1 MPDGLKNKTL
11 HALFWSFFERI
22 GQQGIQFVI
31 SIILARLL
39 LPEEFGLIA
48 MLTIFMAIAQ
58 SFIESGFGQAL
69 IQKQDATHIDECSI
83 FYFNILVGF
92 LASGLLCLVAPW
104 IAGFYNQP
112 LLVPLIYALSLNLII
127 NAFGLVQITLLTK
140 HIDFK
145 TQLKVSVIA
154 TVISGTIGVT
164 MAFNG
169 FGVWS
174 LVAQSLSSNLFRTAL
189 LWLFNTWRPSLVF
202 SFVSL
207 RGMFA
212 FGSKLLC
219 AKLIATIFN
228 NIYLIVIGK
237 IFSAADLGFYSRA
250 KGLQQLPVDNISG
263 IVSRVTFP
271 VFSSVQDDKPRLK
284 RGVRKALL
292 TLAMVN
298 FPLMIGLA
306 VVARPLVIVLLT
318 DKWLPCVP
326 YLQLLC
332 VVGMLYPL
340 HAININV
347 LIAQGRS
354 DLNLRINILKN
365 FLKAVL
371 LAITWRWGI
380 EAILW
385 GQIALSLLCYLVNTH
400 YTALLIKYSVWEQIC
415 DLFPYLGVAGIMG
428 IGVHAL
434 QYMVPANPVLLLTLQ
449 VLTGAVLF
457 TILSAALRLSSFVE
471 IWKICGRILFPRPL
485 THILRRTSEP
495 VLKKVNDSNDS

>member
-1 MPDGLKNKTL
+1 MSDGLKTKTFR
-11 HALFWSFFERI
+11 ALFWSFLERF
-22 GQQGIQFVI
+22 GQQGIQFII
-31 SIILARLL
+31 SIILARML
-39 LPEEFGLIA
+39 LPEQFGLIA
-48 MLTIFMAIAQ
+48 MLAIFMAIAQ
-58 SFIESGFGQAL
+58 SFINSGFGQAL

-92 LASGLLCLVAPW
+92 LSAGLLCLSAPW

-112 LLVPLIYALSLNLII
+112 LLVPLTYILSLNMII
-127 NAFGLVQITLLTK
+127 NAFGLVQTTLLTK

-145 TQLKVSVIA
+145 TQLKVSVMA

-174 LVAQSLSSNLFRTAL
+174 LVVQSLGNNLFRTIF
-189 LWLFNTWRPSLVF
+189 LWFFNTWRPSLVF
-202 SFVSL
+202 SINSL
-207 RGMFA
+207 RGMFT

-219 AKLIATIFN
+219 SGLIATIFD

-250 KGLQQLPVDNISG
+250 KRFQQLPVMNISTA
-263 IVSRVTFP
+263 VARVTFP
-271 VFSSVQDDKPRLK
+271 VFSSMQGDKARLK
-284 RGVRKALL
+284 LGVRKALL
-292 TLAMVN
+292 MLAMVN
-298 FPLMIGLA
+298 FPMMIGLA
-306 VVARPLVIVLLT
+306 VVARPLVLVLLT

-347 LIAQGRS
+347 LVAQGRS
-354 DLNLRINILKN
+354 DLNLRITVLKN
-365 FLKAVL
+365 FLKIAL

-385 GQIALSLLCYLVNTH
+385 GQIVVSLLCYFVNTH
-400 YTALLIKYSVWEQIC
+400 YTAKLIKYSVQEQIC
-415 DLFPYLGVAGIMG
+415 DLSPYLGVAGVMG
-428 IGVHAL
+428 VGVYAL
-434 QYMVPANPVLLLTLQ
+434 EYAITGNIALLLAVQLATGITLFIGLSCIFRLFAFKEVWQICRQNLHQ
-449 VLTGAVLF
+449 VRYGA
-457 TILSAALRLSSFVE
+457 
-471 IWKICGRILFPRPL
+471 
-485 THILRRTSEP
+485 
-495 VLKKVNDSNDS
+495 

>member
-11 HALFWSFFERI
+11 HALFWSSFERI
-22 GQQGIQFVI
+22 GQQGIQFII

-39 LPEEFGLIA
+39 LPEQFGLIA

-58 SFIESGFGQAL
+58 SFINSGFGQAL
-69 IQKQDATHIDECSI
+69 IQKQDVTHIDECSI
-83 FYFNILVGF
+83 FYFNIFVGF
-92 LASGLLCLVAPW
+92 FAAGLLCLAAPW

-112 LLVPLIYALSLNLII
+112 LLVPLTCALSLNLII

-154 TVISGTIGVT
+154 TVISGTIGVP

-189 LWLFNTWRPSLVF
+189 LWLFNTWRPSLAF
-202 SFVSL
+202 SLVAL

-212 FGSKLLC
+212 FDSKLLC

-237 IFSAADLGFYSRA
+237 MFSAADLGFYSRA
-250 KGLQQLPVDNISG
+250 KGLQQLPVANISG

-292 TLAMVN
+292 TLAMLN
-298 FPLMIGLA
+298 FPLMIGMG
-306 VVARPLVIVLLT
+306 VVARPLVMVLLT
-318 DKWLPCVP
+318 EKWGPCIP
-326 YLQLLC
+326 YLQSLC
-332 VVGMLYPL
+332 VVGMLYPVHL
-340 HAININV
+340 INLNV
-347 LIAQGRS
+347 LTAQGRS
-354 DLNLRINILKN
+354 DLFFRLEILKKI
-365 FLKAVL
+365 LVVI
-371 LAITWRWGI
+371 AISVTYRWGI
-380 EAILW
+380 IAMIY
-385 GQIALSLLCYLVNTH
+385 GQIVTSCLGYFLNAY
-400 YTALLIKYSVWEQIC
+400 YTGKMLDYPITEQIQ
-415 DLFPYLGVAGIMG
+415 DLIPSLALAGIMG
-428 IGVHAL
+428 LGVYAL
-434 QYMVPANPVLLLTLQ
+434 KYAHIANQLALLSAQIITGIVLY
-449 VLTGAVLF
+449 AVLCYIF
-457 TILSAALRLSSFVE
+457 RISSFMDVIE
-471 IWKICGRILFPRPL
+471 MVKSKLLNIR
-485 THILRRTSEP
+485 
-495 VLKKVNDSNDS
+495 

>member
-1 MPDGLKNKTL
+1 LNASASRESSLSSP
-11 HALFWSFFERI
+11 LF
-22 GQQGIQFVI
+22 GQQGIQFII

-39 LPEEFGLIA
+39 LPEQFGLIA
-48 MLTIFMAIAQ
+48 MLMIFMAIAQ
-58 SFIESGFGQAL
+58 AFIDSGFGQAL

-92 LASGLLCLVAPW
+92 LAAGLLCLTAPW

-112 LLVPLIYALSLNLII
+112 LLVPLTCALSLNMII
-127 NAFGLVQITLLTK
+127 NAFGLVQTTLLIK
-140 HIDFK
+140 QIDFK

-164 MAFNG
+164 MALNG

-174 LVAQSLSSNLFRTAL
+174 LVAQSLGSNLFRTAL
-189 LWLFNTWRPSLVF
+189 LWLFNTWRPSLTF

-219 AKLIATIFN
+219 AGMIATIFD

-237 IFSAADLGFYSRA
+237 MFSASDLGFYSRA
-250 KGLQQLPVDNISG
+250 KGLQQLPVMNISTT
-263 IVSRVTFP
+263 VARVTFP
-271 VFSSVQDDKPRLK
+271 VFSSVQDDKARLK

-298 FPLMIGLA
+298 FPMMIGLA
-306 VVARPLVIVLLT
+306 VVARPLVLVLLT

-326 YLQLLC
+326 YLQLFC
-332 VVGMLYPL
+332 MVGMLYPL
-340 HAININV
+340 HAINLNV
-347 LIAQGRS
+347 LNAQGRS
-354 DLNLRINILKN
+354 DLNLRITVLKN
-365 FLKAVL
+365 FLKVLL

-385 GQIALSLLCYLVNTH
+385 GQISLSLLCYLVNTH
-400 YTALLIKYSVWEQIC
+400 YTTILIKYSVWEQIC
-415 DLFPYLGVAGIMG
+415 DLSPYLGVAGIMG
-428 IGVHAL
+428 VGVYAL
-434 QYMVPANPVLLLTLQ
+434 EYAITGNVVLLLAAQVAMGITLFIGLCCLFRLLAFKEVWQICRLNLHQ
-449 VLTGAVLF
+449 VRYG
-457 TILSAALRLSSFVE
+457 
-471 IWKICGRILFPRPL
+471 G
-485 THILRRTSEP
+485 
-495 VLKKVNDSNDS
+495 